1 MSRRVLITVF
11 AALALIASGCGND
24 DADDTGDTPD
34 EPGAETT
41 TTTTAATTDD
51 DEAGDDEAGDDE
63 AGDDEA
69 GDDEAGDSP
78 PMSPAE
84 LTVEDQSGDGTTVQV
99 ASVTLPAD
107 GFIAVHADDDG
118 PGPVIGN
125 SDLLPAGEST
135 DVEITLD
142 EEVSE
147 DTTLWPMAHIDTNL
161 NGTYDFGSEPDP
173 QADGPATFADGEVAV
188 APLEY
193 SLG

>member
-1 MSRRVLITVF
+1 MSRRVLITLF
-11 AALALIASGCGND
+11 AAFALLASGCGDDGAD
-24 DADDTGDTPD
+24 DAGDTPD
-34 EPGAETT
+34 EPGVETT
-41 TTTTAATTDD
+41 TDDEAMDDETTDD
-51 DEAGDDEAGDDE
+51 ETTDDEASDDD
-63 AGDDEA
+63 AGDP
-69 GDDEAGDSP
+69 P

-99 ASVTLPAD
+99 ASVTLPAG
-107 GFIAVHADDDG
+107 GFIAVHADDGG
-118 PGPVIGN
+118 PGPVIGS

-135 DVEITLD
+135 DVEIVLD
-142 EEVSE
+142 EAVSA

-188 APLEY
+188 LALDY

>member
-1 MSRRVLITVF
+1 F

-24 DADDTGDTPD
+24 DADDAADTPD

-41 TTTTAATTDD
+41 TTAATTDD
-51 DEAGDDEAGDDE
+51 DEATDDESGDDEAMDDESSDDE
-63 AGDDEA
+63 AMDDES